1 MLTSLVKSSKE
12 DDIKIDVIDV
22 NFDSFVFDFL
32 TK

>member
-1 MLTSLVKSSKE
+1 VLTSLVKSSKE